1 MGEPK
6 HGRMSAGAYRV
17 FQGLPPEDRIRAILS
32 LRSPNDGRFSSLF
45 WEQNCK
51 FRSLEIL
58 APTHAIATFAFKVER
73 FYCNASGNLH
83 GGAQAFMFD
92 MCTSL
97 VVQAIARQPGS
108 GIKSDLDSWM
118 NGGVSRTLSVNYL
131 RPAPEGEDVLME
143 CEVVQMGKKLALL
156 RGVLKRE
163 RDGAIISTCD
173 HNKAAVESKPGWKL

>member
-1 MGEPK
+1 
-6 HGRMSAGAYRV
+6 MSADAYRL
-17 FQGLPPEDRIRAILS
+17 FQDLPPEDRIRGILS
-32 LRSPNDGRFSSLF
+32 LRSPDDGRFSSLF
-45 WEQNCK
+45 WEQHCQLRGLRM
-51 FRSLEIL
+51 F
-58 APTHAIATFAFKVER
+58 APAHAIATFAFKVDR

-97 VVQAIARQPGS
+97 AAQAIAKQAGS
-108 GIKSDLDSWM
+108 GIKSDLDSWI

-143 CEVVQMGKKLALL
+143 CEVVQMGKSLALL

-163 RDGAIISTCD
+163 SDGAIISTCD